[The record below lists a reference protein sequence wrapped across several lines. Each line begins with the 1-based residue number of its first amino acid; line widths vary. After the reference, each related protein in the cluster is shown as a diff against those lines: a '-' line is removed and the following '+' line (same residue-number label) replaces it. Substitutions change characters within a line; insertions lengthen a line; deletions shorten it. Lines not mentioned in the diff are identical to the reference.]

1 MKEYLQY
8 EQWVKPFFAPP
19 EWAFG
24 VVWPVLYLIIFVSFG
39 WVFWKVFVKKDIPKN
54 VLVPFILNL
63 VFNFSFTP
71 IMFGLENLW
80 LAAADILLVLIT
92 IVWVMVVIKKYSKK
106 VFWAQVPYLI
116 WVSFAT
122 VLQLSILFLNT
133 VSF

>member
-19 EWAFG
+19 EWIFG
-24 VVWPVLYLIIFVSFG
+24 VVWPVLYLIILVSFG
-39 WVFWKVFVKKDIPKN
+39 WVFYKVFIKKDITKK
-54 VLVPFILNL
+54 VSIPFILNL

-80 LAAADILLVLIT
+80 LAAIDILLVLIT
-92 IVWVMVVIKKYSKK
+92 IVWMMVVIKKYSKK
-106 VFWAQVPYLI
+106 VFWAQAPYLI

-122 VLQLSILFLNT
+122 VLQLSILFLNI
-133 VSF
+133 